1 MRLGNLIVTLL
12 GLAGLCYPCVA
23 SATDLQFEV
32 KTVTNPLGKKIDVR
46 SYQLPEPPA
55 FSQTPTLAQYHLIS
69 KLLEDFPPEL
79 VKVNVSC
86 RINEDGRVE
95 LSLCGPESGRYDD
108 PQIKL
113 VRLLIFAGAPVLP
126 EFEPV
131 PSPSK
136 FGRQITFPLAID
148 RSKLPVI
155 DLTTG
160 RAVPRSLISFTQQP
174 RASYS
179 SRALRAG
186 AQGTLTMDCQVQS
199 DYSIICAATHFDPPE
214 NLIYFEHHDD
224 QWSQYGKVSEQLTD
238 GSNSA
243 GVRTTMNISFK
254 ASQ

>member
-12 GLAGLCYPCVA
+12 GLVGLCYPCVA
-23 SATDLQFEV
+23 SATDLPFEV

-79 VKVNVSC
+79 VKVNASC
-86 RINEDGRVE
+86 RINDDGRVD
-95 LSLCGPESGRYDD
+95 LSLCGPESSRDD
-108 PQIKL
+108 DRQRKL
-113 VRLLIFAGAPVLP
+113 VRLMIFAGAPVLP
-126 EFEPV
+126 KFEPL

-136 FGRQITFPLAID
+136 FVRQITFPLAID

-160 RAVPRSLISFTQQP
+160 REVPSSLISFTNP
-174 RASYS
+174 LHELYPSH
-179 SRALRAG
+179 ALRAEIG
-186 AQGTLTMDCQVQS
+186 GRLTMDCQVQS
-199 DYSIICAATHFDPPE
+199 DYSIICSATNFDPPE
-214 NLIYFEHHDD
+214 NFSYFERYDD
-224 QWSQYGKVSEQLTD
+224 VLSKYSKISEQLTD

-243 GVRTTMNISFK
+243 GVRTTMRITFK
-254 ASQ
+254 TPK